1 MLIRIICIAICY
13 LEEVHKSVLS
23 LLLFSVDL
31 IPHVETSRSK
41 VTRQE
46 IAPSRITKQIT
57 VTIAKMFYVTILLI
71 KKNCNLFIELNSDYP
86 L

>member
-1 MLIRIICIAICY
+1 MHIRIICIAICY

-41 VTRQE
+41 VTIQE
-46 IAPSRITKQIT
+46 IAPSRVTKQIT
-57 VTIAKMFYVTILLI
+57 VTIAKMFYVTIWLI
-71 KKNCNLFIELNSDYP
+71 KKNCDLFIELNSDYP